1 MLRNRLQCPT
11 LPIIPT
17 PPIIQDSRVYISTN
31 ISISKGN
38 QAMKFGRFIEYN
50 SRNIFL
56 EKSHKCEH
64 ISITI
69 TQNWAY
75 LWINV
80 LKIYIFCFNCLP
92 SWVLSKMIDTKLQTI
107 CFYLTKLVKKTKSGL
122 ELISL
127 PHFLHYFWRNIFL
140 LLYSITSPNFNVW
153 LPLLREILGNMI
165 ISIFC

>member
-1 MLRNRLQCPT
+1 MLRDRLQCPI

-17 PPIIQDSRVYISTN
+17 PPIIQDSRVHISTN

-75 LWINV
+75 LWINI
-80 LKIYIFCFNCLP
+80 LKIYIFCFVCQVEFYRKWLT
-92 SWVLSKMIDTKLQTI
+92 LSCRPFAFTSQNL
-107 CFYLTKLVKKTKSGL
+107 LKKTKSGL

-165 ISIFC
+165 ICIFC